1 MVRELLF
8 RTLIVYGAGVIL
20 IFLCNLARYIRSV
33 YYEVIYKKNLDG
45 HTMLR
50 NAGIRPGVL
59 SLCEKANLRLPC
71 GDAADFLANEQYAPE
86 IWRMLINIEGV
97 FAYRARRSLAW
108 PLDAFETLV
117 SFALARRVKNKFIS
131 CVLNLIGILGS
142 YVMCRLCDASGLGAR
157 IDDFAERLFALVRT
171 LF

>member
-33 YYEVIYKKNLDG
+33 YYEVIYKKNLDA

-59 SLCEKANLRLPC
+59 
-71 GDAADFLANEQYAPE
+71 
-86 IWRMLINIEGV
+86 
-97 FAYRARRSLAW
+97 
-108 PLDAFETLV
+108 
-117 SFALARRVKNKFIS
+117 
-131 CVLNLIGILGS
+131 
-142 YVMCRLCDASGLGAR
+142 
-157 IDDFAERLFALVRT
+157 
-171 LF
+171 